1 MSSAKPNT
9 TSGTSPTKVASL
21 ANEVLEED
29 DEFEEF
35 DLQDWNSGA
44 KDTEDSSWWKND
56 WDDDDGADDNFVKQ
70 LRAELKQ

>member
-9 TSGTSPTKVASL
+9 TSGTSPTKAASL

-44 KDTEDSSWWKND
+44 KDTEDSSLWKND

>member
-1 MSSAKPNT
+1 MSAT
-9 TSGTSPTKVASL
+9 TVGTKVF
-21 ANEVLEED
+21 VLEED

-44 KDTEDSSWWKND
+44 KDTEDSSLWKND